1 MRISDW
7 SSDVCSSDL
16 TDDIDAPVA
25 AILEPQNLDARDK
38 RVLDDEMQLAAD
50 QLVGALGL
58 EPRREPDLA
67 VLGVVGDPR
76 LQRRIIGA
84 ADGNASHMALEH
96 GGEMGSRYEKAS
108 PSRSWPFRFPAE
120 KPVSRR
126 ASPPQIGRAHG

>member
-1 MRISDW
+1 
-7 SSDVCSSDL
+7 
-16 TDDIDAPVA
+16 
-25 AILEPQNLDARDK
+25 
-38 RVLDDEMQLAAD
+38 MQLAAD

-84 ADGNASHMALEH
+84 ADGNASHMELEH

-108 PSRSWPFRFPAE
+108 PSRSWPFRFHAD
-120 KPVSRR
+120 KTISRR
-126 ASPPQIGRAHG
+126 ASPPRQPDKPSIRRSSGTRPRRTRRSRRRRTSVNEDKK